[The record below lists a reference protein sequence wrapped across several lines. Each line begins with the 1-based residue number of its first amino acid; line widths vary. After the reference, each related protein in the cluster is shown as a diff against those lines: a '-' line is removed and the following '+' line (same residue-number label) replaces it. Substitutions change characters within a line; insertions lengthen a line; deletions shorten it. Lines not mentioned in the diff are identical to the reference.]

1 MPAKTI
7 YISDNDMHVLEEA
20 QHISGNK
27 LSSTIVQAL
36 RLYVRAAAQ
45 DDTKTATD
53 PTPVLGEVRVRTARN
68 DVFRDIVF
76 RGVRIAEW
84 RGLDENDE
92 ELQAICYLTAADN
105 IAAYFTYADQPK
117 SWRNTSW
124 RQGNTPW
131 QPRPNELRLF
141 GASTRPTDLP
151 LGLANLINKLI
162 DGARP
167 TVEQIDI

>member
-7 YISDNDMHVLEEA
+7 YISGDDMPLLESA
-20 QHISGNK
+20 QRISGSK
-27 LSSTIVQAL
+27 LSSTIVKAL
-36 RLYVRAAAQ
+36 QLYIS
-45 DDTKTATD
+45 TASHATPPRSTTD
-53 PTPVLGEVRVRTARN
+53 HSLGEVRVRTARN

-105 IAAYFTYADQPK
+105 IAAYLTYADQPK

-131 QPRPNELRLF
+131 QPRPNELRVF

-151 LGLANLINKLI
+151 LGLANLINTLI